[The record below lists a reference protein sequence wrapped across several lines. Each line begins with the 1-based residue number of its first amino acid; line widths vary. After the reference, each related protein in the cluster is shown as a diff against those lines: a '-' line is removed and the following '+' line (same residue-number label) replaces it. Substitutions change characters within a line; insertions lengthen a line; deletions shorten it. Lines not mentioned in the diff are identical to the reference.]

1 MWLCQRSV
9 TPCCVIKG
17 RSDGL
22 KFCKFTR
29 SVERNIR
36 VFVVPRNV
44 RHRRC
49 PRVLSTS
56 AALAASTVSWSI
68 AGSTL
73 YCLPLFLTVKTIY
86 DFADSGLSLTSVIKS
101 LHSCAQMIC
110 APGWRVTRRVLS
122 SDLVFLPLAA
132 TYCFLL
138 SQSWEPDTLS
148 LILPGSLREG
158 ITGTSTLHLSSPTA
172 HCNGCQM
179 DTPVSC
185 RMHVFDA
192 PSMTQ
197 SVSMPRWIQ
206 SSIFPKAGGDYEP
219 IFSHCHSGFAL
230 GASAVHQFVCRSF
243 SLLAR

>member
-1 MWLCQRSV
+1 
-9 TPCCVIKG
+9 
-17 RSDGL
+17 
-22 KFCKFTR
+22 
-29 SVERNIR
+29 
-36 VFVVPRNV
+36 
-44 RHRRC
+44 
-49 PRVLSTS
+49 
-56 AALAASTVSWSI
+56 
-68 AGSTL
+68 
-73 YCLPLFLTVKTIY
+73 
-86 DFADSGLSLTSVIKS
+86 
-101 LHSCAQMIC
+101 MIC